1 MKKNL
6 MFLALAAMGLASCNG
21 GYKKGE
27 NGLLY
32 TIYTDKSGPKIK
44 EGDFVLANLV
54 LKRDDDSVLLSTYE
68 QGRPTPIILPKPQS
82 KGDVFEAIKLLAEGD
97 SASFKISADTVFKKG
112 QKPPTFKGKYLNYEL
127 KIVKVIAKGTQS
139 DQVFQGTI
147 TKFMNDLA
155 VAEKNA
161 EPAKIKK
168 YIADNKLNA
177 NKTDSGLYYVI
188 TKPGSG
194 ALIAKGDTA
203 VIHYTGKLLG
213 GKVFDTSVKEIAVKA
228 KLPSLD
234 QRPYTPIRVAV
245 GERKVIPGW
254 DQGLQ
259 LLNKGAKATLII
271 PSDLA
276 YGAQG
281 AGNVI
286 PAYTPIVFELEVIDV
301 VHPKAGAVAPAAPVA
316 SLPLKK

>member
-44 EGDFVLANLV
+44 EGDFILANLV

-68 QGRPTPIILPKPQS
+68 QGRPTPLIVPKPQF
-82 KGDVFEAIKLLAEGD
+82 KGDILDAIKLLAEGD
-97 SASFKISADTVFKKG
+97 SASFKINADTVYKKS

-127 KIVKVIAKGTQS
+127 KIVKVIPKGTQT
-139 DQVFQGTI
+139 DQVFQAAI
-147 TKFMNDLA
+147 TKYMNELSL
-155 VAEKNA
+155 AEKGA
-161 EPAKIKK
+161 EPAKITK
-168 YIADNKLNA
+168 YIADNKLTV
-177 NKTDSGLYYVI
+177 NKTDSGLYYII
-188 TKPGSG
+188 TKQGSG
-194 ALIAKGDTA
+194 ALIGKGDTA
-203 VIHYTGKLLG
+203 VIHYTGRLLS
-213 GKVFDTSVKEIAVKA
+213 GKVFDSSVKAEAVKA

-271 PSDLA
+271 PSSLA

-281 AGNVI
+281 AGPI
-286 PAYTPIVFELEVIDV
+286 AAFTPIVFELEVVDV
-301 VHPKAGAVAPAAPVA
+301 VHPKAGAVAPAPVA